1 MSNLGFHFKC
11 LFQIQLFF
19 YKVFE
24 LYTEIMGAFTDKI
37 ILCCY
42 FFVTFKE
49 IFRSVV
55 ICLQL
60 ISFNVGIWRKQ

>member
-1 MSNLGFHFKC
+1 MFISDTA
-11 LFQIQLFF
+11 FF

-49 IFRSVV
+49 IFRSIV
-55 ICLQL
+55 ICLHFFQCGDMEKTVEKMHH
-60 ISFNVGIWRKQ
+60 I